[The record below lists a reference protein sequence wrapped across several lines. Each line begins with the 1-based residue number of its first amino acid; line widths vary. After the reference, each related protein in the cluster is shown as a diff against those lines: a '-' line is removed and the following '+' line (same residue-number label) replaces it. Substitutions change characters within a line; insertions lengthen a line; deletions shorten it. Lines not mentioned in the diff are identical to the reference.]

1 VADKSPGGLLILI
14 AARLRALR
22 LKGKSTMRGIVFL
35 CVLALAFPLYP
46 GYSEDRIAEPAHVMA
61 VPVFEGDVERPYEVI
76 GEIKDN
82 LRKPL
87 AFMPDPSREKILAEI
102 WERGRKMGADAVI
115 NARFGATEKTLFNHG
130 RTPISGTAIKFKAES
145 TPAAK

>member
-1 VADKSPGGLLILI
+1 MRHLFFLSLLVVTPVA
-14 AARLRALR
+14 
-22 LKGKSTMRGIVFL
+22 
-35 CVLALAFPLYP
+35 
-46 GYSEDRIAEPAHVMA
+46 A
-61 VPVFEGDVERPYEVI
+61 VSSDQSRQEVAPIPVFEGDVERPYEVI

-115 NARFGATEKTLFNHG
+115 HARFGPTKGTAFDHG
-130 RTPISGTAIKFKAES
+130 RTPISGTAIKFKA
-145 TPAAK
+145 AAVPTSQ